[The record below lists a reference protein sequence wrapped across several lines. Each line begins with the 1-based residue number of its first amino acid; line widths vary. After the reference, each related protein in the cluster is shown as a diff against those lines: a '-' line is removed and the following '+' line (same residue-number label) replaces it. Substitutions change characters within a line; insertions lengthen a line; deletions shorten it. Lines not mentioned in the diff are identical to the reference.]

1 MSVFAS
7 LFLSVSL
14 RSTSL
19 LSTSKIDNSAAAAMK
34 FVETDV
40 RTVID
45 FSMDWAMQAG
55 LATTSTL
62 AFIVIAK
69 RFLD

>member
-1 MSVFAS
+1 MSVFVS
-7 LFLSVSL
+7 LALSVSL
-14 RSTSL
+14 L
-19 LSTSKIDNSAAAAMK
+19 LSTSSIDESAAAAMK
-34 FVETDV
+34 FVENDV

-55 LATTSTL
+55 LAASSTL

-69 RFLD
+69 RFVD

>member
-1 MSVFAS
+1 MSVLASIILSAS
-7 LFLSVSL
+7 L
-14 RSTSL
+14 L
-19 LSTSKIDNSAAAAMK
+19 LSTSSIDESAAAAMK

-40 RTVID
+40 KTVID

-69 RFLD
+69 RFVD

>member
-1 MSVFAS
+1 
-7 LFLSVSL
+7 
-14 RSTSL
+14 
-19 LSTSKIDNSAAAAMK
+19 MK

-40 RTVID
+40 KAVVD

-55 LATTSTL
+55 LACTSTL

>member
-7 LFLSVSL
+7 IIL
-14 RSTSL
+14 STSL
-19 LSTSKIDNSAAAAMK
+19 LLSTSSIDQSAAAAMK

-40 RTVID
+40 KTVVD

-69 RFLD
+69 RFVD

>member
-1 MSVFAS
+1 MSVFVS
-7 LFLSVSL
+7 LALSVSL
-14 RSTSL
+14 L
-19 LSTSKIDNSAAAAMK
+19 LSTSSIDESAAAAMK

-40 RTVID
+40 KTVVD

-55 LATTSTL
+55 LACTSTL

>member
-1 MSVFAS
+1 MSVLTS
-7 LFLSVSL
+7 IILSVSL
-14 RSTSL
+14 L
-19 LSTSKIDNSAAAAMK
+19 LSTSSIDESAAAMK

-40 RTVID
+40 KTVID

-55 LATTSTL
+55 LACTSTL

>member
-1 MSVFAS
+1 MSVLASIIFSAS
-7 LFLSVSL
+7 L
-14 RSTSL
+14 L
-19 LSTSKIDNSAAAAMK
+19 LSTSSIDESAAAAMK

-40 RTVID
+40 KTVID
-45 FSMDWAMQAG
+45 FSMDWVMQAG
-55 LATTSTL
+55 LAATSTL

>member
-1 MSVFAS
+1 MPVLAS
-7 LFLSVSL
+7 IILSVSL
-14 RSTSL
+14 L
-19 LSTSKIDNSAAAAMK
+19 LSTSSIDESAAAAMK

-40 RTVID
+40 KTVID

-69 RFLD
+69 RFVD

>member
-1 MSVFAS
+1 MSVLASIIFSAS
-7 LFLSVSL
+7 L
-14 RSTSL
+14 L
-19 LSTSKIDNSAAAAMK
+19 LSTSSIDESAAAAMK

-40 RTVID
+40 KTVID

-55 LATTSTL
+55 LAATTTL

-69 RFLD
+69 RFVD

>member
-1 MSVFAS
+1 MPVLASIILSAS
-7 LFLSVSL
+7 L
-14 RSTSL
+14 L
-19 LSTSKIDNSAAAAMK
+19 LSTSSIDESAAAAIK

-40 RTVID
+40 KTVID

-69 RFLD
+69 RFVD

>member
-1 MSVFAS
+1 MSVFVS
-7 LFLSVSL
+7 LALSVFL
-14 RSTSL
+14 L
-19 LSTSKIDNSAAAAMK
+19 LSTSSIDESAAAAMK

-40 RTVID
+40 QTVID

-55 LATTSTL
+55 LACTSTL

-69 RFLD
+69 RFID

>member
-1 MSVFAS
+1 MSVLASIILSAS
-7 LFLSVSL
+7 L
-14 RSTSL
+14 L
-19 LSTSKIDNSAAAAMK
+19 LSTSSIDESAAAAMK

-40 RTVID
+40 KTVID

>member
-1 MSVFAS
+1 MSVLASIILSAS
-7 LFLSVSL
+7 L
-14 RSTSL
+14 L
-19 LSTSKIDNSAAAAMK
+19 LSTSSIDESAAAAMK
-34 FVETDV
+34 FIETDV
-40 RTVID
+40 KTVID

-69 RFLD
+69 RFVD

>member
-1 MSVFAS
+1 MSVLASIIFSAS
-7 LFLSVSL
+7 L
-14 RSTSL
+14 L
-19 LSTSKIDNSAAAAMK
+19 LSTSSIDESAAAAMK
-34 FVETDV
+34 FIETDV
-40 RTVID
+40 KTVID

-69 RFLD
+69 RFVD

>member
-1 MSVFAS
+1 MPVLASIIFSAS
-7 LFLSVSL
+7 L
-14 RSTSL
+14 L
-19 LSTSKIDNSAAAAMK
+19 LSTSSIDESAAAAMK
-34 FVETDV
+34 FIETDV
-40 RTVID
+40 KTVID

-69 RFLD
+69 RFVD

>member
-1 MSVFAS
+1 MSVVTSIIVSAS
-7 LFLSVSL
+7 L
-14 RSTSL
+14 L
-19 LSTSKIDNSAAAAMK
+19 LSTSSIDESAAAAMN
-34 FVETDV
+34 FVENDV

-62 AFIVIAK
+62 AFVVIAK
-69 RFLD
+69 RFVD

>member
-1 MSVFAS
+1 MSVFVS
-7 LFLSVSL
+7 LALSVSL
-14 RSTSL
+14 L
-19 LSTSKIDNSAAAAMK
+19 LSTSSIDESAAAAMK

-40 RTVID
+40 KTVVD
-45 FSMDWAMQAG
+45 FSIDWAMQAG
-55 LATTSTL
+55 LACTSTL

>member
-1 MSVFAS
+1 MSAFAS

-14 RSTSL
+14 F
-19 LSTSKIDNSAAAAMK
+19 LSTSNIDDNAAAMK
-34 FVETDV
+34 FIETDV
-40 RTVID
+40 KTVID

-55 LATTSTL
+55 LAASSTL

-69 RFLD
+69 RFVD